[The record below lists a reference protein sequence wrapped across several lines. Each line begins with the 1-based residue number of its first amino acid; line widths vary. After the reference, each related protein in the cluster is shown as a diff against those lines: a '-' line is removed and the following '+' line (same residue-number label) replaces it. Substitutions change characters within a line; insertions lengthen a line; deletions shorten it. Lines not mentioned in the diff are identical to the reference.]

1 MDNIIKLESNKKVK
15 EYQILL
21 SFINEDD
28 EEIFVYKDISNKND
42 EIYAYIGKKN
52 GENLTNDISSSDLEV
67 ANKLLEKLE
76 KDGK

>member
-1 MDNIIKLESNKKVK
+1 MDRIIKLESNKKVK
-15 EYQILL
+15 EYQMLL

-28 EEIFVYKDISNKND
+28 EEIFVYKDVNNKND
-42 EIYAYIGKKN
+42 EIYVYIGKKN

>member
-1 MDNIIKLESNKKVK
+1 MDRIIKLESNKKVK
-15 EYQILL
+15 EYQMLL

-28 EEIFVYKDISNKND
+28 EEIFVYKDVNNKND

-52 GENLTNDISSSDLEV
+52 GENLTNDISSNDLEV

>member
-28 EEIFVYKDISNKND
+28 EEIFVYNDASNKND